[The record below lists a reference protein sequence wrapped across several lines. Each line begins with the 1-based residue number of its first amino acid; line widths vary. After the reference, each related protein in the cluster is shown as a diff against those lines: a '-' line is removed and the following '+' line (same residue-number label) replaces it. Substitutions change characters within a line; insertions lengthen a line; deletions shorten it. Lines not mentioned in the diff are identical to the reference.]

1 MDNRYYNPE
10 IWGGIECTI
19 NRVKHEFFDQLEYAG
34 HYEREED
41 IERIAEL
48 GIRKMRYPILWEKH
62 QPDKDSD
69 IDWTWTETRLNLLRE
84 KNIGI
89 GKIPVITIG
98 SGRHTGGY
106 AGVQFGRIEVPHFP
120 GITPEEFFIQLSSHL
135 AHHHVFRSL

>member
-1 MDNRYYNPE
+1 MDNRYCNPE

-41 IERIAEL
+41 IEHIAEL

-69 IDWTWTETRLNLLRE
+69 IDWTWTDKRLHLLRD
-84 KNIGI
+84 KNIDIIAGL
-89 GKIPVITIG
+89 VHHG
-98 SGRHTGGY
+98 SGPSFTDLEDPQFPYLLADY
-106 AGVQFGRIEVPHFP
+106 AKKVAERFP
-120 GITPEEFFIQLSSHL
+120 WINYYTPVNEPVTTARFS
-135 AHHHVFRSL
+135 